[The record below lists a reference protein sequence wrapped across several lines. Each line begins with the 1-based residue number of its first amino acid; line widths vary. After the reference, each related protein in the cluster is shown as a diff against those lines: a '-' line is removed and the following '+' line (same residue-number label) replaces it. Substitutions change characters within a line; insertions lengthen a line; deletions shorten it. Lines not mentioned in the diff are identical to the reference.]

1 MRVLITGGCG
11 FIGTAVSDILL
22 RRGAQILNLD
32 KMTAASN
39 PDRLK
44 EWEGDRYRVM
54 QGDVCDLNLVLNVF
68 EEFQPDQVIHC
79 AAEDS
84 GEPGEGNAQLLQTN
98 FIGTF
103 TLLEAARTW
112 WAGRR
117 GDHRFQLISSD
128 EVYGRS
134 DAVRPFATEGTS
146 FRPETPVAA
155 TRAAACHLATA
166 WAETY
171 DLRIV
176 TTVCSNSYGPWQ
188 MPEEFVP
195 SAITNAA
202 EGEPVPMR
210 GSAEVVRNWAHVR
223 DHAEAIRLIQE
234 HGTTGETY
242 NIGGHTGQSNAN
254 VVRLICGQLDE
265 HLPETAPHARV
276 IEPIHERPAHVERRM
291 MDSAKAWRD
300 LRWCPETDL
309 RQGLSETVRWYLSNR
324 DWWKAARKR
333 NALERMAAA

>member
-11 FIGTAVSDILL
+11 FIGTAVSEILL
-22 RRGAQILNLD
+22 RRGAQILSLD
-32 KMTAASN
+32 KITAASN
-39 PDRLK
+39 PNRLK
-44 EWEGDRYRVM
+44 EWEGARYRVM
-54 QGDVCDLNLVLNVF
+54 QGDVCDLDLVISVF
-68 EEFQPDQVIHC
+68 EDFQPDQVIHC
-79 AAEDS
+79 AAED
-84 GEPGEGNAQLLQTN
+84 GCEPGAGNAQLLQTN

-128 EVYGRS
+128 EVYGQS
-134 DAVRPFATEGTS
+134 AGIRPFASEGTS
-146 FRPETPVAA
+146 FHPDTPAAA

-166 WAETY
+166 WAQTY

-176 TTVCSNSYGPWQ
+176 TTVCSDSYGPWQ
-188 MPEEFVP
+188 MPVEFVP
-195 SAITNAA
+195 RTITNVA
-202 EGEPVPMR
+202 EGEAVAMK
-210 GSAEVVRNWAHVR
+210 GSADVVRNWAHVR

-254 VVRLICGQLDE
+254 VVRMICGQLDE
-265 HLPETAPHARV
+265 HLPDSAPHARV
-276 IEPIHERPAHVERRM
+276 IEPIEERPVRAERRI
-291 MDSAKAWRD
+291 MDSEKAWRD

-309 RQGLSETVRWYLSNR
+309 RQGLSETVGWYLSNR
-324 DWWKAARKR
+324 EWWKAARKR
-333 NALERMAAA
+333 SPEERMAVA